1 MPHKTLIIK
10 YYADDW
16 GKRPFVTGGKRENV
30 GIFYFFFWLCC
41 QESQFPSVGLMH
53 CFIST
58 SAGFAQEQL
67 SETITFN
74 AE

>member
-10 YYADDW
+10 CYADDW
-16 GKRPFVTGGKRENV
+16 GKRPFVTRGKKRESRE
-30 GIFYFFFWLCC
+30 YFFWLRC

-53 CFIST
+53 CSISN
-58 SAGFAQEQL
+58 SVGFAQEQL
-67 SETITFN
+67 SEAVAFN